1 MNENYDKNEN
11 DESNESPPPKQ
22 DPAAELKQKIIFMVV
37 AIAILLA
44 VKFLG
49 V

>member
-1 MNENYDKNEN
+1 MDENYDKNEN
-11 DESNESPPPKQ
+11 DESNDSQPPKH
-22 DPAAELKQKIIFMVV
+22 DPAAEFKQKIIFMVV

-49 V
+49 L

>member
-1 MNENYDKNEN
+1 MDENYDKNEN
-11 DESNESPPPKQ
+11 GESNESQPPKY
-22 DPAAELKQKIIFMVV
+22 DPAGEFKQKIIFMVV